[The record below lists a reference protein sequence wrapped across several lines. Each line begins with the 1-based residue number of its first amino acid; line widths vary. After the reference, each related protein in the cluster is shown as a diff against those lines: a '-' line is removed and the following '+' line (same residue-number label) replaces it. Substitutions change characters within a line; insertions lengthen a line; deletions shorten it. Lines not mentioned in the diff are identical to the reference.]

1 MKYIFCT
8 SPTPS
13 EKAKELVKTLGKEA
27 LNKEIEIK
35 YLENGKPYFEGNERY
50 ISISHSKEDVLV
62 GINKK
67 PIGVDIEVIR
77 PFEKKL
83 IKRYFTPEEAEFID
97 TEEKF
102 FLVWTVKEAFLKLTG
117 EGLKGIKKLNVIK
130 NGKFYIDGYWILNFI
145 KDGCAFAIVYEK

>member
-1 MKYIFCT
+1 MKYVFCT

-13 EKAKELVKTLGKEA
+13 EKAKELAKTLGKEA

-35 YLENGKPYFEGNERY
+35 YSKNGKPYFEGNERY
-50 ISISHSKEDVLV
+50 ISISHSKENVLV
-62 GINKK
+62 GINEK

-83 IKRYFTPEEAEFID
+83 IKRYFTTEEVEFID

-117 EGLKGIKKLNVIK
+117 EGLKGIKKLNVIT
-130 NGKFYIDGYWILNFI
+130 NGKFYIDGYLILSFI